1 MKYIQYIVLASLLS
15 CISVYAQYTQI
26 PDPGFEYVLID
37 LGIDSEGVLDGRIL
51 TNDILYL
58 EELDMSN
65 ANLPYNHST
74 YNLIGLE
81 NFMSLK
87 DLHVYNLYLY
97 FEELNLSILPNLEKF
112 TLTSGNDHIDSE
124 LIHVL
129 LTNNPNLKEINVS
142 SDLLIES
149 IDLRASDL
157 EIDYIK
163 IDFTPGSFPDRPTSY
178 SRQGKL
184 CVKVTDPLAA
194 TNKTGVYTN
203 WIDYDSVYYTTED
216 CSLSVEDYELSVFKV
231 YPNPSQDFFQVETS
245 QDITS
250 LSLYDISGKEV
261 KVYNQ
266 MQDAYDISDLSPGV
280 YMLKIKLETGEL
292 MKKKLIIE

>member
-1 MKYIQYIVLASLLS
+1 MKYIEYIVLASLLS
-15 CISVYAQYTQI
+15 CINVYAQYTQI

-37 LGIDSEGVLDGRIL
+37 LGIDSEGVLDGQIL

-74 YNLIGLE
+74 YNFIGLE
-81 NFMSLK
+81 SFMSLK

-112 TLTSGNDHIDSE
+112 TLTGENDHIDSD
-124 LIHVL
+124 LVRVL
-129 LTNNPNLKEINVS
+129 LTYNPNLKEIIIS
-142 SDLLIES
+142 DDLLIES

-157 EIDYIK
+157 EIDYLK
-163 IDFTPGSFPDRPTSY
+163 IDFTPGSFPDRPISY

-194 TNKTGVYTN
+194 TNKTGTYAN
-203 WIDYDSVYYTTED
+203 WIDYNSVYYTTED
-216 CSLSVEDYELSVFKV
+216 CSLSVEDYELNTFKV
-231 YPNPSQDFFQVETS
+231 YPNPSQDFFQVETP

-250 LSLYDISGKEV
+250 LGLYDISGKEV
-261 KVYNQ
+261 KVYNK
-266 MQDAYDISDLSPGV
+266 MQDIYDISDLSSGI
-280 YMLKIKLETGEL
+280 YMLKIKLETGDVL
-292 MKKKLIIE
+292 TRKLIKE